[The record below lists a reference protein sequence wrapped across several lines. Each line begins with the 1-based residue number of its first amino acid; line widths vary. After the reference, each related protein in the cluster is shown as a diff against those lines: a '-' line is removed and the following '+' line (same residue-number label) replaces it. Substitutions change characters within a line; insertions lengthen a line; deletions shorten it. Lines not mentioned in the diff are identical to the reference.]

1 MSTATHTGTG
11 PPYRPPAIVRWV
23 GLLSEASGWLAA
35 VALVLATL
43 ITSHGVFVRYFLRQP
58 TVWQT
63 ESTIYLL
70 MLVTFV
76 GAAYGLKH
84 HAHVGVDL
92 LIDLVPRRPQ
102 LVVRIITALM
112 CLAVVLVVM
121 WTSYQDWYEA
131 YLYDHHSSTAFRFP
145 LWIAFAILPLGM
157 LLVALQ
163 YVAMIVEGIM
173 GLAGRV
179 PLSQVALMTGT
190 SELAQVSSE
199 LELEQELHPE
209 DGTPGAEGGDRA

>member
-1 MSTATHTGTG
+1 MSAATHHGTA

-23 GLLSEASGWLAA
+23 GVLSEASGWLAA
-35 VALVLATL
+35 IALVLATL

-76 GAAYGLKH
+76 GAAYGLRH

-92 LIDLVPRRPQ
+92 LIDMVPRRPQ

-121 WTSYQDWYEA
+121 WTSYLDWHEA
-131 YLYDHHSSTAFRFP
+131 YLFNYHSSTAFRFP

-173 GLAGRV
+173 GLAGKV
-179 PLSQVALMTGT
+179 PLDKVSLMTST
-190 SELAQVSSE
+190 SELGQVRSE
-199 LELEQELHPE
+199 IELTEELHPQDTARD
-209 DGTPGAEGGDRA
+209 DGGEPR

>member
-1 MSTATHTGTG
+1 MTATTHSGAA

-23 GLLSEASGWLAA
+23 GLLSEASGWMAA
-35 VALVLATL
+35 VALILATL

-58 TVWQT
+58 TIWQT

-92 LIDLVPRRPQ
+92 LINMVPTRPQ
-102 LVVRIITALM
+102 LVMRIITALM

-121 WTSYQDWYEA
+121 WTAYLDWHEA
-131 YLYDHHSSTAFRFP
+131 YLFDHHSSTAFRFP

-163 YVAMIVEGIM
+163 YVAMIVEGLM

-179 PLSQVALMTGT
+179 PLDQVSLMSAT
-190 SELAQVSSE
+190 SELSQVQSE
-199 LELEQELHPE
+199 IELDAETHPE
-209 DGTPGAEGGDRA
+209 EARPTHEGGEPR

>member
-76 GAAYGLKH
+76 G
-84 HAHVGVDL
+84 
-92 LIDLVPRRPQ
+92 LVPRRPQ
-102 LVVRIITALM
+102 LAV
-112 CLAVVLVVM
+112 AVVLVVM

-179 PLSQVALMTGT
+179 PMSQVSLMTGT

-209 DGTPGAEGGDRA
+209 DGVPGTEGGGRA

>member
-1 MSTATHTGTG
+1 MTTATRTGAA

-23 GLLSEASGWLAA
+23 GLLSEAAGWLAA
-35 VALVLATL
+35 VALILATL

-58 TVWQT
+58 TIWQT

-76 GAAYGLKH
+76 GAAYGLRH

-92 LIDLVPRRPQ
+92 LIDMVPARPQ

-121 WTSYQDWYEA
+121 WTSYLDWHEA
-131 YLYDHHSSTAFRFP
+131 YLFDHHSSTAFRFP

-179 PLSQVALMTGT
+179 PLDKVSLMTAT
-190 SELAQVSSE
+190 SELGQVKSE
-199 LELEQELHPE
+199 IELGEELHPE
-209 DGTPGAEGGDRA
+209 DAAPDHGGGEPR